1 MEGNTASVCSNNKD
15 YEIYRVFSGINL
27 FVSVSNVATNSIL
40 SFVLWKLKKLNTTS
54 YRFIFVQSVC
64 DILVGI
70 AMLLSRSVYYFIPF
84 NRFCNLKAFSDI
96 LCDSLCM
103 FSGVMVTLIA
113 LDRYIHMRFLNRYSV
128 WMTKRRAIMLIFIN
142 GCLCSVVGAVQI
154 LAYLGDW
161 YHLVLLIHNCFAILM
176 IVGTSMG
183 YFNAYRSLNMR
194 TKQLDFGRSLP
205 NASSGARGK
214 RNPTK
219 EFLKAM
225 IAILST
231 FMISFTPF
239 VISSAIKYAYRNQE
253 VDYSMIIFFYIARLF
268 VCMNSS
274 LNAVLYLSLNRELR
288 IYARHVVS
296 LGYFEDTTSATP
308 TKEVKSVRIAHTHN
322 SGHV

>member
-1 MEGNTASVCSNNKD
+1 MEANTVSACNKD

-27 FVSVSNVATNSIL
+27 FVSVSNIVTNSIL

-54 YRFIFVQSVC
+54 YRFIFVQSAC
-64 DILVGI
+64 DVLVGS
-70 AMLLSRSVYYFIPF
+70 AMLLSRIVYYFVPF
-84 NRFCNLKAFSDI
+84 SRFCELKAFSDI
-96 LCDSLCM
+96 VCDSLCM
-103 FSGVMVTLIA
+103 FSGIMVTLIA

-128 WMTKRRAIMLIFIN
+128 WMTKRRAIMLIIFN
-142 GCLCSVVGAVQI
+142 GCTCSLMGAIQI
-154 LAYLGDW
+154 LAYLGEW
-161 YHLVLLIHNCFAILM
+161 YHLVLLIQNCIAILM

-205 NASSGARGK
+205 NTSSGARGK

-225 IAILST
+225 IAILTT

-239 VISSAIKYAYRNQE
+239 VVSSALKFAYRNQNIS
-253 VDYSMIIFFYIARLF
+253 DSKIIFSYIARLF

-274 LNAVLYLSLNRELR
+274 LNAVLYLSLNRELK
-288 IYARHVVS
+288 IYARQVVS
-296 LGYFEDTTSATP
+296 FGYFEDTISATP
-308 TKEVKSVRIAHTHN
+308 SKEKKLVRLAHTHN
-322 SGHV
+322 SGFV